1 MAGIIKKQFST
12 FTVSYVDREITPD
25 NFWVYGGVD
34 VDNETTG
41 IHIHG
46 HELRY
51 QTALQLRSDDEQ
63 QVREAMSE
71 VVDHRR
77 FWLSQLESL
86 LK

>member
-1 MAGIIKKQFST
+1 MAIIKKQFST
-12 FTVSYVDREITPD
+12 FTVSYADVEITPD
-25 NFWVYGGVD
+25 NFWHYAVD
-34 VDNETTG
+34 VDNENTG
-41 IHIHG
+41 TNIHG

-71 VVDHRR
+71 VVNHRR